1 MTRNRLRRW
10 LREDVRKLRTRMKCG
25 KYVFIARQGMVNLSH
40 EALTREVDKLLT
52 RAKLLK
58 EEQ

>member
-1 MTRNRLRRW
+1 
-10 LREDVRKLRTRMKCG
+10 MKCG
-25 KYVFIARQGMVNLSH
+25 KYVFIARQGVADVPH
-40 EALTREVDKLLT
+40 EALTHEVSRLLQ